1 MHAPLLHEQFED
13 LDKQAHAARLGMWV
27 FLASELLLF
36 AGLFALYAGYRV
48 MYPVTFAQAVAHDDV
63 ALGSANTA
71 ILITSSLTVAL
82 SVHACRRGRP
92 RRAGWLLVAS
102 LAFGLLFLAFK
113 GLEYGEHLREG
124 IAPGAGYVYAGLEA
138 RGANIF
144 YTLYYL
150 MTGLHAL
157 HVVVGT
163 GLLAW
168 LASGCFREIYSSA
181 DHVRVEVG
189 ALYWHLIDIVWI
201 FLWPMFY
208 LMR

>member
-1 MHAPLLHEQFED
+1 MHAPRLHEQFED

-36 AGLFALYAGYRV
+36 GGLFALYAGYRV
-48 MYPVTFAQAVAHDDV
+48 MYPTAFAQAVAHDDV
-63 ALGSANTA
+63 TLGSANTA

-82 SVHACRRGRP
+82 SLHEVRRGRP
-92 RRAGWLLVAS
+92 RRSAWLLLFSVAC
-102 LAFGLLFLAFK
+102 GLLFLVLK
-113 GLEYGEHLREG
+113 GVEYGEHFREG
-124 IAPGAGYVYAGLEA
+124 IYPGAAYHHAGLSAPGAKL
-138 RGANIF
+138 F
-144 YTLYYL
+144 YSLYYL
-150 MTGLHAL
+150 MTGLHGL
-157 HVVVGT
+157 HVVVGMS
-163 GLLAW
+163 LLLW

-189 ALYWHLIDIVWI
+189 ALYWHLVDVIWI